1 MARVKTH
8 GSRQL
13 TDGQGFV
20 CLPHEEGEAHGGTNG
35 TPSATKPVWDKNS
48 GLSK

>member
-1 MARVKTH
+1 MVPD
-8 GSRQL
+8 SLL
-13 TDGQGFV
+13 TVRASCVF
-20 CLPHEEGEAHGGTNG
+20 PHEEGEAHGGTNG